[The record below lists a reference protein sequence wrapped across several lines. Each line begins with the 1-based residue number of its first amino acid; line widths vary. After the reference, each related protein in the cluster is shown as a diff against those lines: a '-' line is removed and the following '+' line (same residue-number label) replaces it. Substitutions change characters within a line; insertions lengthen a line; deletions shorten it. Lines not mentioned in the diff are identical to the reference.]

1 MFQWCCCTNDRG
13 NSLPDK
19 ATVRTQVSSFVSFDR
34 AAQNVTYIGDVEGD
48 WTHFCNFIDNSKGLT
63 FVMEEEHENR
73 RSPEHLELHLEDGW
87 HFVFGGDAWDKG
99 PGTLRVL
106 DTMVRAKKH
115 WPSRVHLLFGNRD
128 LNRMGWISELADRDG
143 DVDATPVKGLDLWAE
158 NDDVSD
164 PVDGEFECR
173 RFELAELQEVE
184 LDEIED
190 DLVQQSYEECLKQ
203 GGAFAEYLERSQL
216 AILLGD
222 NLFVDGQVVAL
233 ESMPGVDEDEERM
246 RGWLEDLNDWARCKA
261 AEQTLITNWDPCPSP
276 TPAGERVTSTEAEG
290 SETDEGRYTV
300 FISKSAHCSKL
311 GLDTEARHSDA
322 HLTIKN
328 IHSTGLIATWN
339 SRHGAGAVK
348 AGDKLISANGVS
360 GMANNFK
367 LVVTN
372 SKHLNLLM
380 QRAEYAK

>member
-1 MFQWCCCTNDRG
+1 MFQWCCCSQDRG
-13 NSLPDK
+13 TSFPER
-19 ATVRTQVSSFVSFDR
+19 TIQRTQVSSFVSFDR
-34 AAQNVTYIGDVEGD
+34 TAQNVTYIGDVEGD
-48 WTHFCNFIDNSKGLT
+48 WSHFCNFVDHSQGLS
-63 FVMEEEHENR
+63 FVLKEEHDNR
-73 RSPEHLELHLEDGW
+73 RLPEHLELQLEDGW
-87 HFVFGGDAWDKG
+87 HFVFGGDSWDKG

-115 WPSRVHLLFGNRD
+115 WPSRVHLIFGNRD
-128 LNRMGWISELADRDG
+128 LNRMGWISELADRD
-143 DVDATPVKGLDLWAE
+143 DDATPVKGLDLWGENAE
-158 NDDVSD
+158 VSE

-173 RFELAELQEVE
+173 RFELAQLQNTLPE
-184 LDEIED
+184 EIAD
-190 DLVQQSYEECLKQ
+190 DAVTQSYEDCLKQ
-203 GGAFAEYLERSQL
+203 GGYFAEYMERSQL

-246 RGWLEDLNDWARCKA
+246 RGWLEDMNDWSRSKA
-261 AEQTLITNWDPCPSP
+261 AEQALITNWDPAPEP
-276 TPAGERVTSTEAEG
+276 TPAGERPASGDADGSDAE
-290 SETDEGRYTV
+290 EGRYTV

-328 IHSTGLIATWN
+328 IHASGLISTWN

-367 LVVTN
+367 AVVTN

-380 QRAEYAK
+380 QRAECAKQ

>member
-1 MFQWCCCTNDRG
+1 M
-13 NSLPDK
+13 S
-19 ATVRTQVSSFVSFDR
+19 QVSSFVSFDR

-48 WTHFCNFIDNSKGLT
+48 WNNFCNYVDHSRGLT
-63 FVMEEEHENR
+63 FGMNEEQHESR
-73 RSPEHLELHLEDGW
+73 RLPEHLELRLEDGW

-99 PGTLRVL
+99 LGTLRVL

-128 LNRMGWISELADRDG
+128 LNRMGWIGELADRD
-143 DVDATPVKGLDLWAE
+143 VDTTPVKGLDLWGE
-158 NDDVSD
+158 HPDVNAA
-164 PVDGEFECR
+164 VDGEFECR
-173 RFELAELQEVE
+173 RYELAQLQNVEVE
-184 LDEIED
+184 EITDEDVRE
-190 DLVQQSYEECLKQ
+190 SYADCLKQ
-203 GGAFAEYLERSQL
+203 GGYFSEYLERSQI

-246 RGWLEDLNDWARCKA
+246 RSWLEDLNDWARCKA
-261 AEQTLITNWDPCPSP
+261 AEQSLITSWDPAPSP
-276 TPAGERVTSTEAEG
+276 PPPGERLSSTDDAEQG
-290 SETDEGRYTV
+290 QYTV

-311 GLDTEARHSDA
+311 GLDTEARHSDV

-328 IHSTGLIATWN
+328 IHASGLIATWN
-339 SRHGAGAVK
+339 SRHGSGAVK

-367 LVVTN
+367 SVVTTG
-372 SKHLNLLM
+372 KHLNLLL